1 MKKQCVLLA
10 ALAIA
15 CGAPAGLT
23 DSQTP
28 VGFAA
33 AAQSSRVTGV
43 VRDANGETLPGATV
57 TVKGT
62 KTTTATDLDGRYSIA
77 APQGSTLVITYIGY
91 KAREVR
97 VSGSMMDV
105 NLEAGDNVLDDLVVV
120 GYGTQRREN
129 LTGAVSS
136 VDVNKTLRGRQIPD
150 VGRGL
155 QGTTPGLNIT
165 LPDAEVGSDATIRV
179 RGQVASLN
187 GSAQP
192 LILLDNVEIPSIQIL
207 NPDDIE
213 SISVLKDAAASS
225 IYGSKAAFGVVLI
238 TSKKGANTDRV
249 NISYQGNFAWQ
260 NISKKMEMAGVD
272 GIAYRVDAL
281 KRAGGT
287 LAGAFF
293 YIDEASLAAAR
304 EWDKQYGGSI
314 GKDDPFVYGRDWYV
328 DANGRK
334 FSKRIFDPYDY
345 MIREWAPSMTHTVSI
360 NGKAGKTTFNV
371 GLGYLDQKGL
381 IKPAKKDDFRRYN
394 GSLRLSTEFN
404 KYLTT
409 RVGATYSLR
418 NKRYAYATNSTTAD
432 PWLYLYRWDT
442 TYPLGYDEHGN
453 LIRSPYSEMKAANTA
468 NKENSYL
475 SFNVGFTLNFTKNWK
490 LDLDYTYASE
500 NQDWNKIGTKF
511 TMANSWTAP
520 VLRKDADG
528 NQIYVNS
535 NGDVV
540 SADTEG
546 AMPAYDLNVMQYTSN
561 GSNPDH
567 IRREVTHDKRHTLNI
582 TTNYN
587 WQVNDANNLKFM
599 LGMNRTDWES
609 KNEWGQ
615 ITNLTDIVSPS
626 WDKTV
631 GTQTT
636 SGNLYWEGQLGFF
649 GRINYNLLDRYLFEA
664 NLRYDGTS
672 KFPKNLRWR
681 WYPSFS
687 AGWLISNEPFME
699 SLKPTLSMMKIR
711 GSWGMIG
718 DQSVSNSLYV
728 ATMTQSQSNW
738 LDGASKLVTVGTPS
752 AVQANIKWQD
762 IITTDVGFDARFF
775 NNELGVTF
783 DWYQR
788 QTKNMLVPGEGIPG
802 TFGAAAPTGNYGNL
816 RTRGWEIAIDYNHRF
831 ENGLAINLMAT
842 LSDAKTT
849 ITKYGTATNIDGW
862 YDGKEYGEL
871 WGYQFDRLYQKD
883 DFVYDGEGNLV
894 TTYAL
899 NGKEVEAGTAGAKIV
914 NKLADPNGIYQD
926 YFQSG
931 TFRFGPG
938 DVKFRDTNND
948 GQINNGKNSTSDHG
962 DLTRIGNTT
971 PRFEYGFR
979 VGLEYKGFDFSM
991 FWQGIGKRRVW
1002 GYGFLA
1008 IPGFNTGDGSMP
1020 QAIAKDYWTEDN
1032 TDAFYP
1038 RPQNMGGSNAGY
1050 NMQVSD
1056 RYSLNMSYIRLKNIT
1071 LGYTLP
1077 ADLTRKALIQR
1088 ARIYI
1093 AAENLFTIDKLRGLP
1108 IDPEVV
1114 SGISMWNNGNYN
1126 MGRTGV
1132 GTPAMKN
1139 FSVGIQLNF

>member
-15 CGAPAGLT
+15 CGAPAGMT
-23 DSQTP
+23 TSQS
-28 VGFAA
+28 VWGFTAE
-33 AAQSSRVTGV
+33 AQNGRVTGV
-43 VRDANGETLPGATV
+43 VRDANGESLPGATV

-62 KTTTATDLDGRYSIA
+62 KTTTATDFDGRYSIA
-77 APQGSTLVITYIGY
+77 ASPGSTLVITYIGY
-91 KAREVR
+91 KSQEIR
-97 VSGSMMDV
+97 VSGSVMDV
-105 NLEAGDNVLDDLVVV
+105 TMQAGENVLDDVVVV

-129 LTGAVSS
+129 LTGAVST
-136 VDVNKTLRGRQIPD
+136 VDVNKTLKGRQIPD

-165 LPDAEVGSDATIRV
+165 LPDAEVGSDPTIKV

-238 TSKKGANTDRV
+238 TSKKGSNTDRV

-293 YIDEASLAAAR
+293 YIDEASLEAAR
-304 EWDKQYGGSI
+304 QWEKDYGGTI
-314 GKDDPFVYGRDWYV
+314 GKNDPFVYGRDWYV

-334 FSKRIFDPYDY
+334 FSKRTFDPYDY

-360 NGKAGKTTFNV
+360 NGKVGKTTFNV
-371 GLGYLDQKGL
+371 GLGYLNQKGL
-381 IKPAKKDDFRRYN
+381 IKPSKKDDFRRYN
-394 GSLRLSTEFN
+394 GSLRLTTEFN

-409 RVGATYSLR
+409 RIGATYSLR
-418 NKRYAYATNSTTAD
+418 NKRYAYATSSTTAD

-453 LIRSPYSEMKAANTA
+453 LIRSPYGEMKAANTA
-468 NKENSYL
+468 NKENAYL
-475 SFNVGFTLNFTKNWK
+475 SFNVGFTLNFTENWK

-528 NQIYVNS
+528 NQVYVNS

-540 SADTEG
+540 AASTEG
-546 AMPAYDLNVMQYTSN
+546 AMPAYDLNVMQYTSD
-561 GSNPDH
+561 GANPDH

-587 WQVNDANNLKFM
+587 WQVNENNNLKFM

-636 SGNLYWEGQLGFF
+636 SGNLYWEGQMGFF

-687 AGWLISNEPFME
+687 AGWLISNEAFME
-699 SLKPTLSMMKIR
+699 GLKPALSSLKIR

-728 ATMTQSQSNW
+728 ATMTQAQSNW
-738 LDGASKLVTVGTPS
+738 LSGTTKLVTVGTPS

-762 IITTDVGFDARFF
+762 IITTDVGFDARFL
-775 NNELGVTF
+775 NNELGLTF

-788 QTKNMLVPGEGIPG
+788 QTKNMLVPGEGVPG
-802 TFGAAAPTGNYGNL
+802 TFGAGAPTGNYGNL
-816 RTRGWEIAIDYNHRF
+816 RTRGWEIAVDYNHRF
-831 ENGLAINLMAT
+831 ESGLALNLMAT
-842 LSDAKTT
+842 LSDAVTK
-849 ITKYGTATNIDGW
+849 ITKYGSATNIDGW
-862 YDGKEYGEL
+862 YNGKEYGEL
-871 WGYQFDRLYQKD
+871 WGYQVDRLYSKD
-883 DFVYDGEGNLV
+883 DFVYENGNLV

-899 NGKEVEAGTAGAKIV
+899 NGKEVPEGTAGAKIV
-914 NKLADPNGIYQD
+914 NKLADPNGVYQD

-938 DVKFRDTNND
+938 DVKFRDTNGD
-948 GQINNGKNSTSDHG
+948 GQINNGKNSTSDRG

-1020 QAIAKDYWTEDN
+1020 QAIAGDYWTEDN
-1032 TDAFYP
+1032 TNAFYP

-1056 RYSLNMSYIRLKNIT
+1056 RYSLNMAYLRLKNIT

-1077 ADLTRKALIQR
+1077 THITRKALIQR
-1088 ARIYI
+1088 ARVYI
-1093 AAENLFTIDKLRGLP
+1093 AAENLFTIDNLRKLP